1 MSKIPYPE
9 YVVEPGTLMEIDGK
23 IVTPDERTLPPLHYR
38 IDQALF
44 RVFAKL
50 YWRVC
55 STSVPNNES

>member
-38 IDQALF
+38 ID
-44 RVFAKL
+44 
-50 YWRVC
+50 
-55 STSVPNNES
+55 